1 MNRLALVAL
10 LLCSSLFA
18 VDVESDIVAR
28 SQSYVGCAYR
38 TGGTKPPEFDCSGF
52 VGFIVRPYVPN
63 LPRLSRDMADAG
75 KPVSKDSLLPGD
87 LVFFATTEVPGAIS
101 HVALYLGNGS
111 IVHAISDGPE
121 RGVRVTPLEAR
132 YWKNH
137 YQRAVRVLPESAV
150 KPAVTANAA
159 MASGT
164 TSARASKTAE
174 TATAKPQEKDKRQKP
189 AVATE
194 DSAVKKP
201 VAASAEKPSPWDSW
215 NGYVK
220 GDYDQWK
227 AEQERKL
234 EAQESA
240 YDKDRE
246 MDDFAA
252 WKKAN
257 GE

>member
-1 MNRLALVAL
+1 MNRLAIIFLFVCA
-10 LLCSSLFA
+10 SLFA
-18 VDVESDIVAR
+18 FDVESDIVAR
-28 SQSYVGCAYR
+28 SQTYIGCAYR

-52 VGFIVRPYVPN
+52 VGFIVRPYVPR
-63 LPRLSRDMADAG
+63 LPRLSRDMADVG
-75 KPVSKDSLLPGD
+75 KPVTKDALLPGD

-132 YWKNH
+132 YWKTH
-137 YQRAVRVLPESAV
+137 YQRAVRVLPETAIKPEV
-150 KPAVTANAA
+150 KSTEP
-159 MASGT
+159 
-164 TSARASKTAE
+164 E
-174 TATAKPQEKDKRQKP
+174 KRQKNVET
-189 AVATE
+189 A
-194 DSAVKKP
+194 KKT
-201 VAASAEKPSPWDSW
+201 SPWDTW

-227 AEQERKL
+227 AEQQRKL

-240 YDKDRE
+240 YDKDQE
-246 MDDFAA
+246 MGDFEA

>member
-1 MNRLALVAL
+1 MMNRLAIIFLFVCA
-10 LLCSSLFA
+10 SLFA
-18 VDVESDIVAR
+18 FDVESDIVAR
-28 SQSYVGCAYR
+28 SQTYIGCAYR

-52 VGFIVRPYVPN
+52 VGFIVRPYVPR
-63 LPRLSRDMADAG
+63 LPRLSRDMADSG
-75 KPVSKDSLLPGD
+75 TPVAKDALLPGD

-132 YWKNH
+132 YWKTH
-137 YQRAVRVLPESAV
+137 YQRAVRVLPESTV
-150 KPAVTANAA
+150 KPEAKANEKTANAA
-159 MASGT
+159 TENAAKQT
-164 TSARASKTAE
+164 PEPAATKSKEPEKRPKNVE
-174 TATAKPQEKDKRQKP
+174 TAK
-189 AVATE
+189 
-194 DSAVKKP
+194 
-201 VAASAEKPSPWDSW
+201 KPSPWDTW

-227 AEQERKL
+227 AEQQRKL
-234 EAQESA
+234 EAQEMA

-246 MDDFAA
+246 MGDFEA

>member
-1 MNRLALVAL
+1 MNRLAIIFLFVCA
-10 LLCSSLFA
+10 SLFA
-18 VDVESDIVAR
+18 FDVESDIVAR
-28 SQSYVGCAYR
+28 SQTYIGCAYR

-52 VGFIVRPYVPN
+52 VGFIVRPYVPR

-75 KPVSKDSLLPGD
+75 KPVAKDSLLPGD
-87 LVFFATTEVPGAIS
+87 LVFFATTDVPGAIS

-132 YWKNH
+132 YWKTH
-137 YQRAVRVLPESAV
+137 YQRAVRVLPETSV
-150 KPAVTANAA
+150 KPEVTANGKTANAA
-159 MASGT
+159 TANAAKQT
-164 TSARASKTAE
+164 PEPAATKT
-174 TATAKPQEKDKRQKP
+174 QEPEKRPK
-189 AVATE
+189 
-194 DSAVKKP
+194 
-201 VAASAEKPSPWDSW
+201 SAESAKKTSPWDTW

-227 AEQERKL
+227 AEQQRKL
-234 EAQESA
+234 EVQESA
-240 YDKDRE
+240 YDKDQER
-246 MDDFAA
+246 DDFEA